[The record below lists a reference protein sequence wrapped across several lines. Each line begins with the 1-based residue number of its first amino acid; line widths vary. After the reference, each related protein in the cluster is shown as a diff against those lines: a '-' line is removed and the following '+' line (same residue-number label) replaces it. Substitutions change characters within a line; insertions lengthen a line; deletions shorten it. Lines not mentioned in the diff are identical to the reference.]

1 MSLTIEQR
9 PGKLSRKFVPGCF
22 VCLDSRTCSTNL
34 TLTAGSKHKISFLC
48 DDLTRLW
55 INAEK
60 TISTPLPLQCAPP
73 GLWEFSPP
81 CPVLVGSTGWFVN
94 SMIRNAPGSEGEQG
108 QARSTEQ
115 GGDTPTLRPAASVG
129 TCIFQKQVASPVSML
144 TSPLSSLQSP
154 SCEILVA
161 FPNLPHAH
169 APCFHAHCSL
179 VFCCMRPSLE
189 LKNFGFFHFLSL

>member
-1 MSLTIEQR
+1 MDQR
-9 PGKLSRKFVPGCF
+9 RENHKYAPAPSVCSSRAVG
-22 VCLDSRTCSTNL
+22 V
-34 TLTAGSKHKISFLC
+34 
-48 DDLTRLW
+48 
-55 INAEK
+55 
-60 TISTPLPLQCAPP
+60 LPPR
-73 GLWEFSPP
+73 
-81 CPVLVGSTGWFVN
+81 PVLVGSTGWFVN

-108 QARSTEQ
+108 QPRSTER

-161 FPNLPHAH
+161 FPSLPHAH
-169 APCFHAHCSL
+169 APCFHAHCSF

>member
-1 MSLTIEQR
+1 MVPDKTYVVDLSNEQAMSLTIEQR

-60 TISTPLPLQCAPP
+60 TISTPLPLECAPP
-73 GLWEFSPP
+73 RLWEFSPP

-94 SMIRNAPGSEGEQG
+94 SMIRIVPGSEGEQG
-108 QARSTEQ
+108 QPRSTEQ
-115 GGDTPTLRPAASVG
+115 DGNTPTLRPAASVG
-129 TCIFQKQVASPVSML
+129 TCIFQKQVASAVSML

-154 SCEILVA
+154 SCET
-161 FPNLPHAH
+161 
-169 APCFHAHCSL
+169 S
-179 VFCCMRPSLE
+179 
-189 LKNFGFFHFLSL
+189 